1 MSDAQTDMRL
11 AILGGTGRIGGHVLN
26 WALDAGYPVTALAR
40 SPEAL
45 LRAALVQ
52 HGRGQGSGGGEA
64 PGPEAQRADAL
75 GPLTMGSVQA
85 GQWAQNGG
93 SRGAAA
99 RGLDGLVA
107 AALSPSAG
115 LTVVRGDALDAT
127 AVAETIEAADA
138 VISVLGPRGAKM
150 PGLLAGAASNIVG
163 AMRQTGARR
172 LICVSAAG
180 AFITGDPNMSWLVK
194 QVLPRVFARPFADV
208 RRMEDVI
215 RESGLDW
222 TLVRATRLVN
232 GPGTGK
238 YRVSPDHPPPGGGKI
253 ARADVAHF
261 IAAALA
267 GSGWLRSAPALAY

>member
-1 MSDAQTDMRL
+1 MRL

-45 LRAALVQ
+45 LQAALV
-52 HGRGQGSGGGEA
+52 HEGRGQRAAGVEA
-64 PGPEAQRADAL
+64 PGPEAQRAAPRPLTLGAVPL
-75 GPLTMGSVQA
+75 GPS
-85 GQWAQNGG
+85 AQNGG
-93 SRGAAA
+93 PRVAAGRGPDA
-99 RGLDGLVA
+99 LVA

-127 AVAETIEAADA
+127 AVAEAIEGADA
-138 VISVLGPRGAKM
+138 VISALGPRGARS

-180 AFITGDPNMSWLVK
+180 AFITGDPNMSWLVR

-232 GPGTGK
+232 SPGTGR
-238 YRVSPDHPPPGGGKI
+238 YRVSPDYPPPGGGKI
-253 ARADVAHF
+253 SRADVAHF
-261 IAAALA
+261 IAAALT
-267 GSGWLRSAPALAY
+267 GNGWLRSAPALGY

>member
-1 MSDAQTDMRL
+1 MRI

-45 LRAALVQ
+45 LQAALVQ
-52 HGRGQGSGGGEA
+52 EGRGQGAGGVGA

-75 GPLTMGSVQA
+75 RPRTPGAVPLGPS
-85 GQWAQNGG
+85 AQHGG
-93 SRGAAA
+93 PRAAAA
-99 RGLDGLVA
+99 RGPNALVA

-115 LTVVRGDALDAT
+115 LTVVRGDALDET
-127 AVAETIEAADA
+127 AVAEAIAGADA
-138 VISVLGPRGAKM
+138 VISALGPRGAKR
-150 PGLLAGAASNIVG
+150 PGLLAGAACNTLG

-180 AFITGDPNMSWLVK
+180 AFITGDPTMSWLVK
-194 QVLPRVFARPFADV
+194 QVLPRVFAKPFADV
-208 RRMEDVI
+208 RRMEDVV

-232 GPGTGK
+232 SPATGQ
-238 YRVSPDHPPPGGGKI
+238 YRVSPDYPPPGGGKI
-253 ARADVAHF
+253 SRADVAHF
-261 IAAALA
+261 IAAALT
-267 GSGWLRSAPALAY
+267 GDSWHRSAPALAY